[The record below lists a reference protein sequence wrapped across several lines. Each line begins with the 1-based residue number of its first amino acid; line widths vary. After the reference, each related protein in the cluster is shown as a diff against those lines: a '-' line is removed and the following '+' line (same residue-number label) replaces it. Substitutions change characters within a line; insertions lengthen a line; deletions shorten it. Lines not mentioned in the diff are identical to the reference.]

1 VIVTIVL
8 LKVALTCATPLA
20 TLLRTFFFFAI
31 VSPCFSRLAPFAVQS
46 AKSALAF
53 RVALAFGS
61 RLTVC
66 R

>member
-1 VIVTIVL
+1 
-8 LKVALTCATPLA
+8 LA

-53 RVALAFGS
+53 RLAANRARHAPRKRGG
-61 RLTVC
+61 
-66 R
+66 

>member
-31 VSPCFSRLAPFAVQS
+31 VSPCFSRLRAVRRSIHKIRARLS
-46 AKSALAF
+46 A
-53 RVALAFGS
+53 RG
-61 RLTVC
+61 
-66 R
+66 